1 MVRFLSR
8 GTSKISLRRILAL
21 AVLPAAVLML
31 ATPTWAEKPSW
42 AEDSGER
49 HVTVKIKVMADDGGE
64 MTELDLSDL
73 AVGETRWITS
83 DSGKDIGITREVDGY
98 RLDIDGEETF
108 IATPGDGAHNR
119 VMVRAIGHGVNAGLH
134 ESMQNVW
141 VTGDQQVIHL
151 DGEGSPGVFISGLGD
166 LDENQKADI
175 IDALRAAGVDKE
187 VHFSPAGGGTHSFT
201 FMTSGGDLHAD
212 GEATVDVQ
220 VLKKFLP
227 GDEDGE
233 GQVIIIEKKIVT
245 SDDDN

>member
-8 GTSKISLRRILAL
+8 GTSTISLRRILAL
-21 AVLPAAVLML
+21 AVLPAVALML
-31 ATPTWAEKPSW
+31 AAPAWAEKPSW
-42 AEDSGER
+42 NEDSGER
-49 HVTVKIKVMADDGGE
+49 HVNVKIKVMADDGGE

-73 AVGETRWITS
+73 EVGETRWITS
-83 DSGKDIGITREVDGY
+83 DSGKDIGITREADGY

-119 VMVRAIGHGVNAGLH
+119 VMVRAIGHGDGEGLH
-134 ESMQNVW
+134 EAMQNVW

-151 DGEGSPGVFISGLGD
+151 DGESLDTVFISGLGD
-166 LDENQKADI
+166 LDEYQKADI

-187 VHFSPAGGGTHSFT
+187 VHFSPAGGGAHSFM

-212 GEATVDVQ
+212 GETTVDVE
-220 VLKKFLP
+220 VIKKCLP
-227 GDEDGE
+227 GDGDGNI
-233 GQVIIIEKKIVT
+233 IIIEKKKFT